1 MHPTIATGL
10 PVAVPPRTEQETIVS
25 AVAVSLTVPG
35 IPGGAII
42 VMTPILTSIGIP
54 LAGMAMLLAVDTI
67 PDMFRTLA
75 NVTGW
80 LSAAAIPSSK
90 APSPTETLPR
100 IDQADSESFS

>member
-1 MHPTIATGL
+1 MI
-10 PVAVPPRTEQETIVS
+10 IIS

-42 VMTPILTSIGIP
+42 VMTPILTSVGIP

-80 LSAAAIPSSK
+80 LSTAVILSSGH
-90 APSPTETLPR
+90 LPVASDADAR
-100 IDQADSESFS
+100 RQADRAPIS